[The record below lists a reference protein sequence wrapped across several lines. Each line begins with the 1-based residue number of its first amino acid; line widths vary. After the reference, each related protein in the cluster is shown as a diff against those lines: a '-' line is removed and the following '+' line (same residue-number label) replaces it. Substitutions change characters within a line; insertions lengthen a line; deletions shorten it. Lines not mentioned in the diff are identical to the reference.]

1 MSKII
6 VKNLTPLKLTDLLK
20 RRKKN
25 LEEFLNES
33 GITTYESLKER
44 CSRMG
49 VQAPHLSEW
58 ESIRVDFITSP
69 TEGIIV
75 LDPMPVIKE
84 SSGEE
89 ILVEELKRPEIVK
102 KKKGKGK
109 SR

>member
-25 LEEFLNES
+25 LEEFLTES

-49 VQAPHLSEW
+49 VQPPLQNEW
-58 ESIRVDFITSP
+58 EKIRGDFITSP

-75 LDPMPVIKE
+75 LDPMPIIKE

-89 ILVEELKRPEIVK
+89 IHAEEIKKVIQTK
-102 KKKGKGK
+102 KKKSKGK
-109 SR
+109 MF